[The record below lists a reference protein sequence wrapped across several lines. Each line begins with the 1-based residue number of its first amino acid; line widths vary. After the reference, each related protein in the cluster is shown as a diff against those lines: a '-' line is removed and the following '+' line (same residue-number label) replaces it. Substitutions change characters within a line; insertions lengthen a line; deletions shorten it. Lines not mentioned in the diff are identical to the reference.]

1 MVQPINYA
9 MNVLNPIEGY
19 MQGLKF
25 GEGILSAR
33 QQRAASE
40 QTMRIEQAT
49 FEEQQRARAEARAS
63 ADRKRAQAEAGKQA
77 LIDYFDKQ
85 EARTATPSDLRR
97 AILQFP
103 GMADQF
109 QAVANSFSEER
120 LGNEQRFGK
129 QLSFALARGQ
139 EDAARNLLQERLD
152 AATAAGDERAA
163 ATYKAQLQEL
173 DASPEGL
180 LMQTLMPLVA
190 TMDPDDFDK
199 FYESALGIGGGDQ
212 TEAFR
217 TLDAQ
222 LRAGGIV
229 PQAEGGDGRY
239 EQAMQ
244 SKAGIGM
251 EAPEAVS
258 PIGKIAQDV
267 QNNVLPK
274 SILDNAIRIQEKDAQ
289 SDDGLTAQQKI
300 SEEARL
306 RGEYTKR
313 TEDLSSAERNFSII
327 ETSANDQS
335 GAGDIA
341 LVTSF
346 MKMLDPGSVVRE
358 TEFATAANAGGT
370 LSQLKSTLTKVKN
383 GQFLTPQ
390 QRADFK
396 RLSEQYL
403 NAAKQQEA
411 RVQSSYRLIVDNYGL
426 NPVNV
431 FGARAVAA
439 QPPEITPPPVVEPVT
454 APSPAEVPQEP
465 APVNFLNDPNINAVA
480 EKYGV
485 SPQDVWNAMTPEQ
498 RAKYGK

>member
-1 MVQPINYA
+1 MVSPINYT

-19 MQGLKF
+19 LQGLKF

-33 QQRAASE
+33 QQRAATE
-40 QTMRIEQAT
+40 QDMRIQQAT
-49 FEEQQRARAEARAS
+49 FEEQQRARAELRAKTAKAQ
-63 ADRKRAQAEAGKQA
+63 ADAEAGKKA
-77 LIDYFDKQ
+77 LFEYFDKQ

-109 QAVANSFSEER
+109 QAVAKSFSEER
-120 LGNEQRFGK
+120 LGNEQKFGK

-139 EDAARNLLQERLD
+139 TDAARGLLQERLD
-152 AATAAGDERAA
+152 AATASGDEQTA
-163 ATYKAQLQEL
+163 ATYKAQLQQL

-180 LMQTLMPLVA
+180 LMQTLMPLAA
-190 TMDPDDFDK
+190 TMEPDDFDK
-199 FYESALGIGGGDQ
+199 FYESSLGMGGGDK

-239 EQAMQ
+239 EAAMQ
-244 SKAGIGM
+244 SKAGAGKK
-251 EAPEAVS
+251 ATEAVS
-258 PIGKIAQDV
+258 TIGKIAQDV
-267 QNNVLPK
+267 KNNILPQSVL
-274 SILDNAIRIQEKDAQ
+274 DTAIRIEEKNAKTDE
-289 SDDGLTAQQKI
+289 GLTVQQKI
-300 SEEARL
+300 AEEARL

-313 TEDLSSAERNFSII
+313 TEDLSSAERNFNII

-370 LSQLKSTLTKVKN
+370 LSQLKSTLTKVQN

-390 QRADFK
+390 QREDFK
-396 RLSEQYL
+396 RLSKQYL
-403 NAAKQQEA
+403 DAAKQQETQ
-411 RVQSSYRLIVDNYGL
+411 VQSSYQLIVDNYDL

-431 FGARAVAA
+431 FGARAVTAQTAA
-439 QPPEITPPPVVEPVT
+439 APAPVVAPAGEP
-454 APSPAEVPQEP
+454 AAAPQEP
-465 APVNFLNDPNINAVA
+465 APVNFINDPSIKQVA

-485 SPQDVWNAMTPEQ
+485 SPEDIWNAMTPEQ
-498 RAKYGK
+498 RARYGK